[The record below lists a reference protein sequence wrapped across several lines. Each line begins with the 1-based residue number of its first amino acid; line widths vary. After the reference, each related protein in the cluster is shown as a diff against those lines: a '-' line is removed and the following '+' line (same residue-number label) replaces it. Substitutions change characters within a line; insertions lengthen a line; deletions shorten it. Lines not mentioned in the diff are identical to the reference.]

1 MDKDVLEY
9 LSEINPNKC
18 VVEEN
23 HAVFYERRVSKYC
36 SSTVMAQVTWGMMAV
51 TQGEELHYDEL

>member
-9 LSEINPNKC
+9 LSGKKAHRC
-18 VVEEN
+18 AVEEN
-23 HAVFYERRVSKYC
+23 HAVLYERRVSKYC
-36 SSTVMAQVTWGMMAV
+36 SSTVMTQVTWGMMAV

>member
-1 MDKDVLEY
+1 MDKDILEY
-9 LSEINPNKC
+9 LSGTKPNRC

-23 HAVFYERRVSKYC
+23 HAVLYERRVSMYC